1 MAAATTTLPRTVLT
15 FIRFDMRAP
24 VGGPASTAELHTATL
39 DMAEWADRVGFDAI
53 VVSEHHG
60 SEDGFLPSP
69 IVAAAAIAGRTRRA
83 GISISAL
90 LAPLHDPVRIAEDL
104 AVLDLL
110 SEGRVTTILGLGYR
124 PEEYEMFGVPWATRG
139 AYFDEWVQA
148 LLDAWKGEPFVYQG
162 RPIPAVTPRPLTDPH
177 PPIFM
182 GGRSKAAARRAARF
196 GLDFFPDSSAPALR
210 EAYEAA
216 CAAEG
221 REPGFMIT
229 PEEPVTFAFVHEDP
243 DGYWERI
250 GPHVLHEATTYAGW
264 QREGETSSAA
274 TDARSLEE
282 LKAGDRFAVFTP
294 DEAVD
299 HLLRGSLLL
308 YPLCGGIPPELAW
321 ESLHLVEHEVLPK
334 ARAGS

>member
-1 MAAATTTLPRTVLT
+1 MLT

-24 VGGPASTAELHTATL
+24 SWGSTTAADLHTATL
-39 DMAEWADRVGFDAI
+39 DMAEWADRVGFDSI

-69 IVAAAAIAGRTRRA
+69 IVAAAAIAGRTKTA

-110 SEGRVTTILGLGYR
+110 SAGRVTTILGLGYR
-124 PEEYEMFGVPWATRG
+124 PEEYEMFGAPWDERG
-139 AYFDEWVQA
+139 AFFDEWVQA
-148 LLDAWKGEPFVYQG
+148 LLDAWSGEAFTYRG
-162 RPIPAVTPRPLTDPH
+162 RKVLPVTPRATSDPY

-196 GLDFFPDSSAPALR
+196 GLNFFPDSSDPALR
-210 EAYEAA
+210 EVYEAT
-216 CAAEG
+216 CRAEG
-221 REPGFMIT
+221 NEPGLMIT
-229 PEEPVTFAFVHEDP
+229 PEDPVTFVFVHDDP

-250 GPHVLHEATTYAGW
+250 GPHVLHEAMTYSGW

-274 TDARSLEE
+274 TDAESIEE
-282 LKAGDRFAVFTP
+282 LKAGDRFAVLTP
-294 DEAVD
+294 DEAIE
-299 HLLRGSLLL
+299 HGRGGNLLL

-334 ARAGS
+334 VRPAS

>member
-1 MAAATTTLPRTVLT
+1 MLT

-24 VGGPASTAELHTATL
+24 SWGPATTAELHKATL
-39 DMAEWADRVGFDAI
+39 DMAEWADRVGFDSI

-60 SEDGFLPSP
+60 SDDGFLPAP

-90 LAPLHDPVRIAEDL
+90 LAPLHDPVRVAEDL

-124 PEEYEMFGVPWATRG
+124 PEEYEMFDAPWATRG
-139 AYFDEWVQA
+139 AFFDDWVQA
-148 LLDAWKGEPFVYQG
+148 LLDAWSGQPFTYRDRKV
-162 RPIPAVTPRPLTDPH
+162 PAVTPRAGSEPH
-177 PPIFM
+177 PPIFI

-196 GLDFFPDSSAPALR
+196 GLNFFPDSSDPALR
-210 EAYEAA
+210 EAYEEA
-216 CAAEG
+216 CRAQG
-221 REPGFMIT
+221 HEPGFMIT
-229 PEEPVTFAFVHEDP
+229 PEDPVTFVFVHDDP
-243 DGYWERI
+243 DGYWARI
-250 GPHVLHEATTYAGW
+250 GPHVLHEAMTYSGW

-282 LKAGDRFAVFTP
+282 LKAGDRFAVLTP
-294 DEAVD
+294 AEAVA
-299 HLLRGSLLL
+299 HLRRGNLLL

-334 ARAGS
+334 ARGEA

>member
-1 MAAATTTLPRTVLT
+1 MLSATTTLRRTVLT

-24 VGGPASTAELHTATL
+24 ASGPASAAELHTATL
-39 DMAEWADRVGFDAI
+39 DMAEWADRLGFDSI

-60 SEDGFLPSP
+60 AEDGFLPSP
-69 IVAAAAIAGRTRRA
+69 IVAAAAIAGRTKRA

-90 LAPLHDPVRIAEDL
+90 LAPLHDPIRIAEDL

-124 PEEYEMFGVPWATRG
+124 PEEYEMFDAPWATRG

-148 LLDAWKGEPFVYQG
+148 LLDAWKGEPFLYQG
-162 RPIPAVTPRPLTDPH
+162 RKIPAVTPRPLTDPH
-177 PPIFM
+177 PSIFI

-196 GLDFFPDSSAPALR
+196 GLNFFPDSSDPALR

-216 CAAEG
+216 CAAAG
-221 REPGFMIT
+221 HEPGFMIT
-229 PEEPVTFAFVHEDP
+229 PEDPVTFVFVHDDP

-250 GPHVLHEATTYAGW
+250 GPHVLHEAMTYSGW

-282 LKAGDRFAVFTP
+282 LKAGDRFAVLTP
-294 DEAVD
+294 DEAVA
-299 HLLRGSLLL
+299 HLHRGSLLL